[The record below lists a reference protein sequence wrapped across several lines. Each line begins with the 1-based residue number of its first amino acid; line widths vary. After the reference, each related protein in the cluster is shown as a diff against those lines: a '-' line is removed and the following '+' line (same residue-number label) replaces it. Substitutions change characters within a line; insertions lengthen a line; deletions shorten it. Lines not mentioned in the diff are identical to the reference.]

1 MKEPRTAHLVNK
13 KSMFAS
19 NTLEISSHQKNNR
32 EKEQKINAKQNVFA
46 KLLCI
51 HKKLKN
57 IAQHEYI
64 NENKFKVAKLN
75 PSELN
80 EIKHLEGKLGYCC
93 VAYEHDNSVEENKI
107 IMLNKIDLLLDEYM
121 KLLTNKR
128 KTNTDDEFKDFF
140 EQ

>member
-1 MKEPRTAHLVNK
+1 MTELRIARLVDK

-19 NTLEISSHQKNNR
+19 NTLEILSHQKNNK
-32 EKEQKINAKQNVFA
+32 EKEHNIEDVFTRI
-46 KLLCI
+46 LYI

-75 PSELN
+75 PLELN
-80 EIKHLEGKLGYCC
+80 EMKHLEGKLGYCC
-93 VAYEHDNSVEENKI
+93 VAYEHDDSIEENKI